1 MPPQPLRPARL
12 LLFNAVAI
20 AAVLQACSADQGEP
34 AEDGRGG
41 TSTLGGAGG
50 VAAAGGVGLGGASGV
65 GGSMVS
71 TGGIN
76 TGGSGVTGGL
86 GGVSGAPAGGSGATV
101 SGGSAGVAGSVTSGS
116 GGMAGGATGGN
127 SGSATGGAG
136 AGGKGGTGGA
146 SGGAGTGGKGGSG
159 GAGGG
164 ASCMTPPPADPVVG
178 WASVNGMNQNG
189 TTGGGTATPQV
200 VTTLAAF
207 TAAVAGTNAAVV
219 YLNAVLPN
227 GSVAIG
233 SNKTIVGVCG
243 AEFHGHLGFS
253 RSANVI
259 VRNLKIVGYG
269 VGDCSKD
276 PSFTAT
282 VGCSSGSD
290 AISISTA
297 SHHVWFDHC
306 DISDGTDGNLDI
318 NAGSDFITISW
329 TKFHYTARTDN
340 VGNDSTGANGHRYSN
355 LIGSGDM
362 VPEDVGHLNVTWHHN
377 WWAENV
383 NQRMPR
389 TRRGKIHVVN
399 NLYSSAGNSWCTNSG
414 FETHLLVENN
424 VYTGVRNPLSPD
436 ANGDMLARNNVFTN
450 TTGTTTANG
459 TGFTPPYTYA
469 PEATGALEAAI
480 RSGAG
485 PH

>member
-1 MPPQPLRPARL
+1 MA
-12 LLFNAVAI
+12 
-20 AAVLQACSADQGEP
+20 G
-34 AEDGRGG
+34 DGAGG
-41 TSTLGGAGG
+41 FAGTITGGAGS
-50 VAAAGGVGLGGASGV
+50 GGTTGGA
-65 GGSMVS
+65 
-71 TGGIN
+71 
-76 TGGSGVTGGL
+76 
-86 GGVSGAPAGGSGATV
+86 
-101 SGGSAGVAGSVTSGS
+101 GS
-116 GGMAGGATGGN
+116 GGAA
-127 SGSATGGAG
+127 AG
-136 AGGKGGTGGA
+136 AGGKGGT
-146 SGGAGTGGKGGSG
+146 AGTGGSAGGKGGTA
-159 GAGGG
+159 GAGGSAGG
-164 ASCMTPPPADPVVG
+164 ASCMTPPAASPLVG

-259 VRNLKIVGYG
+259 VRNLKIVGYA
-269 VGDCSKD
+269 VGNCALD
-276 PSFTAT
+276 PAFTST

-297 SHHVWFDHC
+297 SHHIWFDHC

-340 VGNDSTGANGHRYSN
+340 VGNDSTGASGHRFSN
-355 LIGSGDM
+355 LIGSGDN
-362 VPEDVGHLNVTWHHN
+362 VPEDVGHLNVTWVHD

-399 NLYSSAGNSWCTNSG
+399 SLYSSAGNSYCTNSG

-424 VYTGVRNPLSPD
+424 VYTGVKNPLSPD

-469 PEATGALEAAI
+469 PEATGGLEAAI